1 MIGKIME
8 LSFSE
13 ILVVCLIAFLV
24 FGPEDFIRRS
34 RQFGEWMGRI
44 RSQAHNFRVMAEEE
58 LGKKSGLSQITDQV
72 KSLKEDIPIHADTKS
87 PTPPGASDV

>member
-1 MIGKIME
+1 ME

-34 RQFGEWMGRI
+34 RQFGEWMGKMRT
-44 RSQAHNFRVMAEEE
+44 QAQNFRVMAEEE
-58 LGKKSGLSQITDQV
+58 ITKNSGIKEVREEVARAKESLSLEAPRKKPENGD
-72 KSLKEDIPIHADTKS
+72 A
-87 PTPPGASDV
+87 